1 MVKFIKK
8 FVLILIHLIINFL
21 FFTYRI
27 IHKFFM
33 KNKSKIKET
42 LLNIDEVLKRNIAI

>member
-27 IHKFFM
+27 IHKFFI